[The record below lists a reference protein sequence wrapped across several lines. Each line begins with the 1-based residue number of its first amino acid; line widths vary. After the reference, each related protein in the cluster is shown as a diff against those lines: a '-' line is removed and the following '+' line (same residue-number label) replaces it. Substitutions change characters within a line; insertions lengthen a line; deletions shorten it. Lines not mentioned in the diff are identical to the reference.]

1 MLQARHALWP
11 THLYRGELSAA
22 IEDISEGLS
31 LYDVDRHHSLAFTF
45 GGHDARACGL
55 SFKTMALWTLGYPRQ
70 ALECGRQALDFVKN
84 LGHPHS
90 QANTHAWV
98 SLAFRSLGDIALARE
113 VAEAGLAVSTEY
125 GFPQWGAL
133 CTVIRGSTL
142 AASGSIDAGLGEMH
156 RGLSGWQA
164 TGAGIMMPAFLGFIA
179 EVEIARGDVAAA
191 LGLIDDAFRR
201 AEIYGERFYEP
212 ELYRIY
218 GEALLAGAAPD
229 WTRVESCFL
238 RAIDVARRQEARSL
252 ELRAT
257 ASLAR
262 LWRQRGRLAD
272 ARRLLDEAARWFSED
287 LETNDLRDARHL
299 LQELS

>member
-1 MLQARHALWP
+1 
-11 THLYRGELSAA
+11 
-22 IEDISEGLS
+22 
-31 LYDVDRHHSLAFTF
+31 
-45 GGHDARACGL
+45 
-55 SFKTMALWTLGYPRQ
+55 
-70 ALECGRQALDFVKN
+70 
-84 LGHPHS
+84 
-90 QANTHAWV
+90 
-98 SLAFRSLGDIALARE
+98 
-113 VAEAGLAVSTEY
+113 
-125 GFPQWGAL
+125 
-133 CTVIRGSTL
+133 
-142 AASGSIDAGLGEMH
+142 
-156 RGLSGWQA
+156 
-164 TGAGIMMPAFLGFIA
+164 MMPAFLGFIA